1 MLHGR
6 MLRYLDEIV
15 RTGSIR
21 KASARLN
28 VASSAINRQLLALE
42 AELGAP
48 LFERLPRG
56 LRLTAAGEMLIAH
69 VRQTLKDHD
78 RLRRRIEGLKGLRH
92 GKVAIGTVSGLA
104 SGLLSTVIAD
114 FRAKHPFIRVTV
126 RNASLDVLIAAV
138 LSGDLDLVLAYNLP
152 RHPRLRVLADVG
164 CPLGAVVA
172 PDHPLARETKLRLAD
187 CLDYPLVLPDPS
199 VTIRMI
205 LDELIPSQPEILPVL
220 ESNSTD
226 LLKKLARESP
236 HLTFLNEVDVAE
248 ELRQRKLVF
257 IPVQELAARPQ
268 SLILAQRTK
277 APLEGLADLLVRA
290 LQAELDR
297 LYRPQSARG
306 ALKATLRP

>member
-1 MLHGR
+1 MTRAPGCLF
-6 MLRYLDEIV
+6 
-15 RTGSIR
+15 
-21 KASARLN
+21 AAC
-28 VASSAINRQLLALE
+28 LLAGC
-42 AELGAP
+42 LGP
-48 LFERLPRG
+48 
-56 LRLTAAGEMLIAH
+56 
-69 VRQTLKDHD
+69 
-78 RLRRRIEGLKGLRH
+78 
-92 GKVAIGTVSGLA
+92 S
-104 SGLLSTVIAD
+104 
-114 FRAKHPFIRVTV
+114 
-126 RNASLDVLIAAV
+126 
-138 LSGDLDLVLAYNLP
+138 
-152 RHPRLRVLADVG
+152 
-164 CPLGAVVA
+164 
-172 PDHPLARETKLRLAD
+172 
-187 CLDYPLVLPDPS
+187 LVLPDPS

-205 LDELIPSQPEILPVL
+205 LDELIPPQPEILPVL

-226 LLKKLARESP
+226 LLKKLAQEAP